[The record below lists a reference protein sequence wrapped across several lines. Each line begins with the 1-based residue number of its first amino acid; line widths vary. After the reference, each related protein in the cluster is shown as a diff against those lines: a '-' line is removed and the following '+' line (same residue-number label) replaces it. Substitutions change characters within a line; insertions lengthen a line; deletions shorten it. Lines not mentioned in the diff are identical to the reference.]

1 MAKLPELPRIPPEKK
16 FFKIS
21 EAVTLC
27 GVRQD
32 VLRFWESE
40 IPALRP
46 IRRGNQRRY
55 RPQDILLVRKIR
67 ELRYGKGLSIEG
79 VISELKK
86 EREGVTEELA
96 PLAAPPISQML
107 SKEMIRELQEI
118 SSNLKET
125 AEFLRNK

>member
-1 MAKLPELPRIPPEKK
+1 MAKLPELPHIPSEKK

-67 ELRYGKGLSIEG
+67 ELRYGLSIEG

-86 EREGVTEELA
+86 EREGVPEELA

>member
-1 MAKLPELPRIPPEKK
+1 MVEANSSELIESKLAKSKTMAKLPELPRIPPEKK

-27 GVRQD
+27 GIRQD

-79 VISELKK
+79 VISEAEKK
-86 EREGVTEELA
+86 RERGFQKSLRRW
-96 PLAAPPISQML
+96 LLPPISQML
-107 SKEMIRELQEI
+107 SK
-118 SSNLKET
+118 
-125 AEFLRNK
+125 

>member
-1 MAKLPELPRIPPEKK
+1 MAKLPELPRIPPDKK

-79 VISELKK
+79 VIAELNREK
-86 EREGVTEELA
+86 EGIPEEL
-96 PLAAPPISQML
+96 PPIIASSVSQGL
-107 SKEMIRELQEI
+107 SKEILHQLQEI

>member
-1 MAKLPELPRIPPEKK
+1 MAKLPDLPPLPPGKK

-40 IPALRP
+40 ISFLRP
-46 IRRGNQRRY
+46 IRRGSQRRY
-55 RPQDILLVRKIR
+55 RPQDIMMARKIR

-79 VISELKK
+79 VIEHLKREKQGLGETSGLSEI
-86 EREGVTEELA
+86 VTA
-96 PLAAPPISQML
+96 KPTL
-107 SKEMIRELQEI
+107 SPDTNKTLQEI
-118 SSNLKET
+118 SANLKEVL
-125 AEFLRNK
+125 EFLRNK